1 MSQLL
6 RLTPVLNRQQTIA
19 ALSGEFDAIVI
30 GGGINGA
37 VSTAAL
43 AAHGINVVLVESNDF
58 ASMTSQESS
67 NMIWGGLKY
76 LQDYEFSLVWSLCR
90 SRNELLSKYP
100 NRIQEIPF
108 FAVINQNSPFSRAL
122 GYVGSLLYWFFGSF
136 KTNKPRV
143 FSTQKIR
150 SLNPQLDMDR
160 VKGAIQYNDAILLD
174 NDARFVYEFIKTG
187 AKLGAKVLN
196 YAEVTKATS
205 TTDGWLVN
213 VRDKLSGSYF
223 EVKAKTL
230 INATGP
236 YAKSVSDSF
245 KVPTENKIVM
255 SKGVHLIV
263 PRIETNDK
271 VFAFFD
277 EKGRLFYVLPMHDR
291 TVIGTTDTKAQTADV
306 SVTDEDRNFLLDQIN
321 RCLNLQNPLTKA
333 DIISERCGVRPLVIT
348 NSSQIDEIDWLAL
361 SRKHVVELN
370 SNLRSI
376 SIFGGK
382 LTDCINV
389 GYEVVTCLKE
399 IGIVTKPRASWIG
412 EPDPQIDPKFIDL
425 VSKHHKSNTKTIA
438 TEIWRRHGAQSSEI
452 VMNWISHPDDA
463 ELVFPGLSFTL
474 GELRYIIDREHV
486 QTSEDLLRRRTP
498 IALLRTQVEIKEN
511 AKLQSILKTII

>member
-67 NMIWGGLKY
+67 NMIWGGIKY

-150 SLNPQLDMDR
+150 GLNPQLDMDR

-223 EVKAKTL
+223 EVKAKT
-230 INATGP
+230 
-236 YAKSVSDSF
+236 
-245 KVPTENKIVM
+245 
-255 SKGVHLIV
+255 
-263 PRIETNDK
+263 
-271 VFAFFD
+271 
-277 EKGRLFYVLPMHDR
+277 
-291 TVIGTTDTKAQTADV
+291 
-306 SVTDEDRNFLLDQIN
+306 
-321 RCLNLQNPLTKA
+321 
-333 DIISERCGVRPLVIT
+333 
-348 NSSQIDEIDWLAL
+348 
-361 SRKHVVELN
+361 
-370 SNLRSI
+370 
-376 SIFGGK
+376 
-382 LTDCINV
+382 
-389 GYEVVTCLKE
+389 
-399 IGIVTKPRASWIG
+399 
-412 EPDPQIDPKFIDL
+412 
-425 VSKHHKSNTKTIA
+425 
-438 TEIWRRHGAQSSEI
+438 
-452 VMNWISHPDDA
+452 
-463 ELVFPGLSFTL
+463 
-474 GELRYIIDREHV
+474 
-486 QTSEDLLRRRTP
+486 
-498 IALLRTQVEIKEN
+498 
-511 AKLQSILKTII
+511 

>member
-1 MSQLL
+1 VRLPQWFLHQLPKYPLDPSPLRLLPDCYWLRYLEVTYPSYFCDSILNSKMSQLL

-67 NMIWGGLKY
+67 NMIWGGIKY

-150 SLNPQLDMDR
+150 GLNPQLDMDR

-223 EVKAKTL
+223 EVKAKT
-230 INATGP
+230 
-236 YAKSVSDSF
+236 
-245 KVPTENKIVM
+245 
-255 SKGVHLIV
+255 
-263 PRIETNDK
+263 
-271 VFAFFD
+271 
-277 EKGRLFYVLPMHDR
+277 
-291 TVIGTTDTKAQTADV
+291 
-306 SVTDEDRNFLLDQIN
+306 
-321 RCLNLQNPLTKA
+321 
-333 DIISERCGVRPLVIT
+333 
-348 NSSQIDEIDWLAL
+348 
-361 SRKHVVELN
+361 
-370 SNLRSI
+370 
-376 SIFGGK
+376 
-382 LTDCINV
+382 
-389 GYEVVTCLKE
+389 
-399 IGIVTKPRASWIG
+399 
-412 EPDPQIDPKFIDL
+412 
-425 VSKHHKSNTKTIA
+425 
-438 TEIWRRHGAQSSEI
+438 
-452 VMNWISHPDDA
+452 
-463 ELVFPGLSFTL
+463 
-474 GELRYIIDREHV
+474 
-486 QTSEDLLRRRTP
+486 
-498 IALLRTQVEIKEN
+498 
-511 AKLQSILKTII
+511 